1 MKELL
6 LRVSQEG
13 IHGLYLLVFTL
24 LIWLVFFL
32 ILAANPGNKINQWC
46 FATGFLCGIGT
57 FKEFLYYELAGL
69 IHSPAA
75 HAIPDWLYSV
85 MSGVF
90 YFFSL
95 PCGLICALY
104 FSHEDVKNPS
114 AFRKKQAASF
124 ALAVV
129 MILIFPCT
137 QTLYYQSKVSF
148 CLSTAAYNWL
158 YGIIL
163 TSILLKT
170 LREERLSANYNQRML
185 VTASVLLPLWCW
197 LIAGFPYHALGLE
210 GVSKAWQINLIIIV
224 VILLFIVYHAFHS
237 GIWGLRIRGEQYN
250 WSSDEKLLQK
260 NAHYVGHAL
269 KNDLAKISW
278 CTGLLRQEQVRM
290 KELDI
295 IEQSVAHLESFVAR
309 TQMYSDRIVLKQQFC
324 DIVQIFE
331 DLKQE
336 LMLPEGKQIQ
346 ICTCDMDPLFCDPV
360 HLAEVLRNL
369 IWNAAESI
377 KEEGLIKLSY
387 HCQKNRRQAV
397 ITVRD
402 NGCGIEKDD
411 LKRISE
417 PFYTTKNNNHN
428 MGLGLY
434 YCWNVMCAHSGR
446 LQADSAAGEGSC
458 FSLYFP
464 YVNPQKG
471 ASREKNK
478 NHGGRR

>member
-1 MKELL
+1 MKEEG
-6 LRVSQEG
+6 RNYAYEG
-13 IHGLYLLVFTL
+13 IAVARLTGGHTWIILIAL

-197 LIAGFPYHALGLE
+197 LIAGFPYHALGL
-210 GVSKAWQINLIIIV
+210 G
-224 VILLFIVYHAFHS
+224 
-237 GIWGLRIRGEQYN
+237 G
-250 WSSDEKLLQK
+250 
-260 NAHYVGHAL
+260 
-269 KNDLAKISW
+269 
-278 CTGLLRQEQVRM
+278 
-290 KELDI
+290 
-295 IEQSVAHLESFVAR
+295 
-309 TQMYSDRIVLKQQFC
+309 
-324 DIVQIFE
+324 
-331 DLKQE
+331 
-336 LMLPEGKQIQ
+336 
-346 ICTCDMDPLFCDPV
+346 
-360 HLAEVLRNL
+360 
-369 IWNAAESI
+369 
-377 KEEGLIKLSY
+377 
-387 HCQKNRRQAV
+387 
-397 ITVRD
+397 
-402 NGCGIEKDD
+402 
-411 LKRISE
+411 
-417 PFYTTKNNNHN
+417 
-428 MGLGLY
+428 
-434 YCWNVMCAHSGR
+434 
-446 LQADSAAGEGSC
+446 
-458 FSLYFP
+458 FS
-464 YVNPQKG
+464 
-471 ASREKNK
+471 
-478 NHGGRR
+478 

>member
-1 MKELL
+1 
-6 LRVSQEG
+6 
-13 IHGLYLLVFTL
+13 
-24 LIWLVFFL
+24 
-32 ILAANPGNKINQWC
+32 
-46 FATGFLCGIGT
+46 
-57 FKEFLYYELAGL
+57 
-69 IHSPAA
+69 
-75 HAIPDWLYSV
+75 
-85 MSGVF
+85 
-90 YFFSL
+90 
-95 PCGLICALY
+95 
-104 FSHEDVKNPS
+104 
-114 AFRKKQAASF
+114 
-124 ALAVV
+124 

-210 GVSKAWQINLIIIV
+210 GFSKAWQINLIIIV

-324 DIVQIFE
+324 DIAQIFE